1 MAKKKED
8 GTKPTIS
15 SWEITAASL
24 QKKLGGTSFF
34 CMGDDSVQVLDVRV
48 IPTGLAAL
56 DDALGVFG
64 FPRGR
69 IIEIYGQESTGKS
82 TLALRVVSQL
92 QIVEPNS
99 PIVYVDLEHALDP
112 VWMQKNGVS
121 RTNLWV
127 AQPDSAEDALN
138 VVMQAVESGQ
148 VPLVILDSVAAL
160 ASQDELD
167 GEVGDQAIGKV
178 ARLMGQFCRK
188 VVGPLK
194 RHSSTLIC
202 VNQIRC
208 LPLTS
213 IVLRNGR
220 LCHLS
225 ESKEGDLVLERK
237 GIAAKIKGISASLMV
252 EGRELSIKHRPP
264 FKLSNNHQQP
274 VISNGLNIY
283 KAGSE
288 ISIGDWLIQPI
299 LSIESISNENEKPSL
314 MDQVSYAKSM
324 ATLACKDIELPTNL
338 DDDLAFFLGCCYS
351 DGNLFRDEEK
361 SDYRMQFTE
370 HNRERFELISNSVKK
385 LFPES
390 CYSISEKQSKIA
402 LWGQQVYYFLSALGC
417 KSHGQEKTIPAIIL
431 RSRRSIIKHFI
442 RGAFFDTHKFNRYGF
457 ISTHENIDATYE
469 FSKVLYYMGIF
480 ADVRGK
486 YLYLTGED
494 AIRFREDIGF
504 AEPEKQKKALQFTS
518 SNGARGK
525 YDVVPYEYG
534 LEIFNTLKDEKIRGT
549 YKHPY
554 YSSFKMCL
562 FKRLNISRSRL
573 IDMLQPIENKK
584 LQEATKFLSSH
595 RFNRV
600 EKITTAS
607 FQAIDIETDSGLFIA
622 DQFLTHNSKIGPYG
636 GETRPGGN
644 ALKFF
649 ASQIIKVRKSGDLAE
664 DGLPIGIDVEA
675 DIKKNKV
682 APPHRTA
689 IVSMFFNS
697 GFSKELSLLD
707 IASEMGI
714 VDKSGAWYSYNGERL
729 GQGRVNTAMAMSPT
743 IFNEIYE
750 KFKVAKMSSRTVMK
764 TQEEPEGEP
773 AGELAEKVLEVK

>member
-1 MAKKKED
+1 LAKKKED
-8 GTKPTIS
+8 GVKPTIS

-34 CMGDDSVQVLDVRV
+34 CMGDDNVQVLDVQV

-148 VPLVILDSVAAL
+148 VPLVVLDSVAAL

-194 RHSSTLIC
+194 RHGSTLIC
-202 VNQIRC
+202 INQIR
-208 LPLTS
+208 
-213 IVLRNGR
+213 
-220 LCHLS
+220 
-225 ESKEGDLVLERK
+225 
-237 GIAAKIKGISASLMV
+237 
-252 EGRELSIKHRPP
+252 
-264 FKLSNNHQQP
+264 Q
-274 VISNGLNIY
+274 
-283 KAGSE
+283 
-288 ISIGDWLIQPI
+288 
-299 LSIESISNENEKPSL
+299 
-314 MDQVSYAKSM
+314 
-324 ATLACKDIELPTNL
+324 
-338 DDDLAFFLGCCYS
+338 
-351 DGNLFRDEEK
+351 
-361 SDYRMQFTE
+361 
-370 HNRERFELISNSVKK
+370 
-385 LFPES
+385 
-390 CYSISEKQSKIA
+390 
-402 LWGQQVYYFLSALGC
+402 
-417 KSHGQEKTIPAIIL
+417 
-431 RSRRSIIKHFI
+431 
-442 RGAFFDTHKFNRYGF
+442 
-457 ISTHENIDATYE
+457 
-469 FSKVLYYMGIF
+469 
-480 ADVRGK
+480 
-486 YLYLTGED
+486 
-494 AIRFREDIGF
+494 
-504 AEPEKQKKALQFTS
+504 
-518 SNGARGK
+518 
-525 YDVVPYEYG
+525 
-534 LEIFNTLKDEKIRGT
+534 
-549 YKHPY
+549 
-554 YSSFKMCL
+554 
-562 FKRLNISRSRL
+562 
-573 IDMLQPIENKK
+573 
-584 LQEATKFLSSH
+584 
-595 RFNRV
+595 
-600 EKITTAS
+600 
-607 FQAIDIETDSGLFIA
+607 
-622 DQFLTHNSKIGPYG
+622 KIGPYG

-707 IASEMGI
+707 IASEMEI
-714 VDKSGAWYSYNGERL
+714 VDKSGAWYSYHGERL
-729 GQGRVNTAMAMSPT
+729 GQGRVNTAMAMSPV
-743 IFNEIYE
+743 IFNQIYDE
-750 KFKVAKMSSRTVMK
+750 FKVMKMSSRTVMK

-773 AGELAEKVLEVK
+773 AGELAEKVLEV